1 MEKIRTLIII
11 LFALFSKLAVAQIPV
26 ETLVGDK
33 QTHFISYWQKD
44 IDSVG
49 KFNFFSLSRF
59 AIDNRD
65 KAYNNFAIEGQLTYQ
80 IKNWFGI
87 SVGGAYAGN
96 NFVPT
101 VGLSLRYA
109 NQKGDFYIQ
118 SFPTINLDKMKS
130 FNFFGIVGYTPKI
143 SKNFGIFSQ
152 LIFGTNLQMDKTDIM
167 PERDILGLFT
177 GHNQSNQLLRIGID
191 YKEKFQVGFGAD
203 FNQFYKNQGNFSN
216 LGCFVRMNL

>member
-1 MEKIRTLIII
+1 MRNYVFILMTLISH
-11 LFALFSKLAVAQIPV
+11 FAVAQMPV

-44 IDSVG
+44 IDSTS

-65 KAYNNFAIEGQLTYQ
+65 RAFNNFAIEGQLTYQ
-80 IKNWFGI
+80 IKDWLGI
-87 SVGGAYAGN
+87 SAGGAYAGN

-109 NQKGDFYIQ
+109 NKKGDFYIQ
-118 SFPTINLDKMKS
+118 SFPTVNLDKLKS
-130 FNFFGIVGYTPKI
+130 VNFFGIVGYTPKI
-143 SKNFGIFSQ
+143 SKKFGIFSQ
-152 LIFGTNLQMDKTDIM
+152 LIFATNLQLDKTDVM
-167 PERDILGLFT
+167 PKREILGLFT
-177 GHNQSNQLLRIGID
+177 GHNQSTQLLRIGLD
-191 YKEKFQVGFGAD
+191 YKEKFQFGFGAD

-216 LGCFVRMNL
+216 IGCFVRMNL